1 MRPLVIGW
9 PCSEPLTIWKS
20 CFSASSP
27 CGSVHVPSA
36 FAGTIQSCDVHQLVQ
51 SFSTFSLSS
60 GVHPEMQKR
69 TVAAAA
75 LLAALLSPALAQAQ
89 TQATPPDQ
97 YKPTVGQP
105 GKDAVW
111 VPTSPALVEKMLDMA
126 KVTKND
132 FVMDLGSGDGRN
144 IIAAAKRGARG
155 LGVEWNADLVTL
167 STRAAEKEGVGHL
180 AKFVQG
186 DMYAAD
192 VSKATVLALFLLT
205 ENMDKMVDKFLAMKP
220 GTRIVVNTFG
230 ISGWTPDESEKIEND
245 CTNWCTS
252 QLWIVPAKVQ
262 GTWTMPQ
269 GELTLK
275 QDFQMLSGALQGQPI
290 ANGRMR
296 GEQIVFTGANGAQ
309 FDGRVVGDVMTGTM
323 TLDGKKTPF
332 KAARAKK

>member
-1 MRPLVIGW
+1 MNARHDVWKQTARLVAVV
-9 PCSEPLTIWKS
+9 C
-20 CFSASSP
+20 A
-27 CGSVHVPSA
+27 A
-36 FAGTIQSCDVHQLVQ
+36 
-51 SFSTFSLSS
+51 
-60 GVHPEMQKR
+60 
-69 TVAAAA
+69 VA
-75 LLAALLSPALAQAQ
+75 LCLLSAAQAQAQAQ
-89 TQATPPDQ
+89 TQATAPDQ

-155 LGVEWNADLVTL
+155 VGVEWNADLVTL
-167 STRAAEKEGVGHL
+167 SNRAAEKEGVGHL

-230 ISGWTPDESEKIEND
+230 ISGWTPDESEKVEND

-252 QLWIVPAKVQ
+252 QLWIVPAKAE
-262 GTWTMPQ
+262 GTWTLPQ

-275 QDFQMLSGALQGQPI
+275 QEFQMLSGSLDGQPI
-290 ANGRMR
+290 ANGRLR
-296 GEQIVFTGANGAQ
+296 GERIQFTSATGAQ
-309 FDGRVVGDVMTGTM
+309 IEGRVVGDTITGTM
-323 TLDGKKTPF
+323 AIGGTTTPF
-332 KAARAKK
+332 KAVRAKK

>member
-1 MRPLVIGW
+1 MNARHEVR
-9 PCSEPLTIWKS
+9 S
-20 CFSASSP
+20 
-27 CGSVHVPSA
+27 
-36 FAGTIQSCDVHQLVQ
+36 Q
-51 SFSTFSLSS
+51 
-60 GVHPEMQKR
+60 R
-69 TVAAAA
+69 TRAVAAVCVAA
-75 LLAALLSPALAQAQ
+75 TLWLPSSAQAQ
-89 TQATPPDQ
+89 AQAPAPAQPAAQAPTQAPAPDQ

-155 LGVEWNADLVTL
+155 VGVEWNADLVAL
-167 STRAAEKEGVGHL
+167 SNRAAEKEGVGHL
-180 AKFVQG
+180 ARFVQG

-230 ISGWTPDESEKIEND
+230 ISGWTPDESEKIESD

-252 QLWIVPAKVQ
+252 QLWIVPAKAG
-262 GTWTMPQ
+262 GTWTLPQ

-275 QDFQMLSGALQGQPI
+275 QEFQMLSGSLNGQPI

-296 GEQIVFTGANGAQ
+296 GERIQFTSATGAQ
-309 FDGRVVGDVMTGTM
+309 IEGRVVGDTMTGTIGAAGG
-323 TLDGKKTPF
+323 TTTPF
-332 KAARAKK
+332 KAVRGKK

>member
-1 MRPLVIGW
+1 MKGRHEVR
-9 PCSEPLTIWKS
+9 K
-20 CFSASSP
+20 
-27 CGSVHVPSA
+27 
-36 FAGTIQSCDVHQLVQ
+36 GT
-51 SFSTFSLSS
+51 
-60 GVHPEMQKR
+60 
-69 TVAAAA
+69 AAAA
-75 LLAALLSPALAQAQ
+75 AVLAAVLALPSAAQAQ
-89 TQATPPDQ
+89 AQSQVTAPDQ

-155 LGVEWNADLVTL
+155 VGVEWNADLVTL
-167 STRAAEKEGVGHL
+167 SNRAAEKEGVGHL

-230 ISGWTPDESEKIEND
+230 ISGWTPDESEKVEND

-252 QLWIVPAKVQ
+252 QLWIVPAKAE
-262 GTWTMPQ
+262 GTWTLPQ

-275 QDFQMLSGALQGQPI
+275 QEFQMLSGSLHGQPI

-296 GEQIVFTGANGAQ
+296 GERIQFTSATGAQ
-309 FDGRVVGDVMTGTM
+309 IEGRVVGDTMTGTIAAGG
-323 TLDGKKTPF
+323 TTTPF
-332 KAARAKK
+332 KAVRGKK

>member
-1 MRPLVIGW
+1 MNGRHDVWKQAVRLVAVV
-9 PCSEPLTIWKS
+9 CAAVAL
-20 CFSASSP
+20 C
-27 CGSVHVPSA
+27 
-36 FAGTIQSCDVHQLVQ
+36 
-51 SFSTFSLSS
+51 LSS
-60 GVHPEMQKR
+60 
-69 TVAAAA
+69 AAQAQ
-75 LLAALLSPALAQAQ
+75 AQAQ
-89 TQATPPDQ
+89 TQATAPDQ

-155 LGVEWNADLVTL
+155 VGVEWNADLVTL
-167 STRAAEKEGVGHL
+167 SNRAAEKEGVGNL

-230 ISGWTPDESEKIEND
+230 ISGWTPDESEKVEND

-252 QLWIVPAKVQ
+252 QLWIVPAKAE
-262 GTWTMPQ
+262 GTWTLPQ

-275 QDFQMLSGALQGQPI
+275 QEFQMLSGSLQGQPI

-296 GEQIVFTGANGAQ
+296 GERIQFTSATGAQ
-309 FDGRVVGDVMTGTM
+309 IEGRVVGDTMTGTM
-323 TLDGKKTPF
+323 AVGGTTTPF
-332 KAARAKK
+332 KAVRAKK

>member
-1 MRPLVIGW
+1 MKRRYQTWI
-9 PCSEPLTIWKS
+9 TR
-20 CFSASSP
+20 ASF
-27 CGSVHVPSA
+27 VVPA
-36 FAGTIQSCDVHQLVQ
+36 
-51 SFSTFSLSS
+51 
-60 GVHPEMQKR
+60 
-69 TVAAAA
+69 
-75 LLAALLSPALAQAQ
+75 LAALLSLPAPAAAQAQ
-89 TQATPPDQ
+89 PPAKTDKHEP

-155 LGVEWNADLVTL
+155 LGVEWNADLVAL
-167 STRAAEKEGVGHL
+167 SNQAAAKEGVGHL

-192 VSKATVLALFLLT
+192 ISKANVLALFLLT

-220 GTRIVVNTFG
+220 GSRIVVNTFG
-230 ISGWTPDESEKIEND
+230 ISGWEPDESERVEHD

-252 QLWIVPAKVQ
+252 QLWIVPARAE
-262 GTWTMPQ
+262 GTWTLPQ

-275 QDFQMLSGALQGQPI
+275 QDFQMLSGALQGKPI

-296 GEQIVFTGANGAQ
+296 GEQIVFTAANGAR

-323 TLDGKKTPF
+323 TLDGKKTSF
-332 KAARAKK
+332 KGTRAKK

>member
-1 MRPLVIGW
+1 MRKQAARLVAVV
-9 PCSEPLTIWKS
+9 CAVVAL
-20 CFSASSP
+20 CL
-27 CGSVHVPSA
+27 PSA
-36 FAGTIQSCDVHQLVQ
+36 AQ
-51 SFSTFSLSS
+51 
-60 GVHPEMQKR
+60 
-69 TVAAAA
+69 
-75 LLAALLSPALAQAQ
+75 AQAQ
-89 TQATPPDQ
+89 TQATPDQ

-126 KVTKND
+126 RVTKND

-155 LGVEWNADLVTL
+155 VGVEWNADLVTL
-167 STRAAEKEGVGHL
+167 SNRAAEKEGVGNL

-252 QLWIVPAKVQ
+252 QLWIVPAKAE
-262 GTWTMPQ
+262 GTWTLPQ

-275 QDFQMLSGALQGQPI
+275 QEFQMLSGSLHGQPI

-296 GEQIVFTGANGAQ
+296 GERIQFTSATGAQ
-309 FDGRVVGDVMTGTM
+309 IEGRVVGDTMTGTM
-323 TLDGKKTPF
+323 AVGGTTTPF
-332 KAARAKK
+332 KAVRAKK